1 MSSGLMSAARFVK
14 STPRLLNA
22 VDEPGA
28 SDASAAGVERLVV
41 DRQAVDDHQRLVA
54 AADRADAA
62 DGDRRRRAGHAGR
75 ARHFD
80 AGDAALQRVD
90 EVLALR
96 LRDVR
101 SLHRLLRRA
110 ERALRRRLAERR
122 GDDGVERRRHALELD
137 VDDVLGADG
146 PLFRRGADEPELQ
159 HLPAARRG
167 CA

>member
-1 MSSGLMSAARFVK
+1 MSAARLVK

-22 VDEPGA
+22 VAEPGA
-28 SDASAAGVERLVV
+28 SDASAAGVQRLVV
-41 DRQAVDDHQRLVA
+41 DRQAVDDHQRLIA

-62 DGDRRRRAGHAGR
+62 DRDRRRGARHARR
-75 ARHFD
+75 ARRLH

-101 SLHRLLRRA
+101 ALHGLLRRA

-122 GDDGVERRRHALELD
+122 DDDRIEGRRDAPELD
-137 VDDVLGADG
+137 VDHVLGADG

-159 HLPAARRG
+159 HLTRR
-167 CA
+167 ATRME